1 MYLPSVLLGMF
12 LGGTYNHFQ
21 VQKQFKG
28 ILPNDHLVKK
38 FGSRNDEEIIAS
50 FEKEHK
56 NLSKNQEVSTKP
68 KYPMIYLNPSYSFV
82 VENLDNDDIATFSFS
97 GESLWLYATES
108 LVSYVILLCFHF

>member
-1 MYLPSVLLGMF
+1 MF

-38 FGSRNDEEIIAS
+38 FGSRNYDEIIAS

-56 NLSKNQEVSTKP
+56 NLYKNEEVSTKP

-82 VENLDNDDIATFSFS
+82 LENLDNDDISHILIFGGIALVVCYGVFGKLCYFLVFS
-97 GESLWLYATES
+97 
-108 LVSYVILLCFHF
+108 LLND